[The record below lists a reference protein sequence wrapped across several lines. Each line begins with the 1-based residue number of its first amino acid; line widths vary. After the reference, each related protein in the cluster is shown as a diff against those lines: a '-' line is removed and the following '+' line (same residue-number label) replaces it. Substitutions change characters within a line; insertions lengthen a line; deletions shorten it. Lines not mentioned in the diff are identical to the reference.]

1 MPALPRGKA
10 PQMAIRRLSMYY
22 RTLAALREQGVES
35 VSSERLSALTG
46 STAAQ
51 VRRDLAYFGSFGRRG
66 VGYEVESLQSHMQTI
81 LGIGEGWPMALVGVG
96 NLGSA
101 LLAYDGFPRQGF
113 RIVEAFDSDPRRV
126 STVIRDVVVKP
137 MDQIEETIQER
148 QIVMA
153 VLAVPAKAAQAV
165 TQQLVD
171 AGVRCLLNFAPITVE
186 GAFPHL
192 SRERRPLNR
201 GGVPL
206 LPVAGEC
213 CRLHRIRRWTL
224 SRNHFDAGLD
234 NARERGCQRR
244 PNRSSLDWAALETS
258 RDEGKKVELWST
270 T

>member
-1 MPALPRGKA
+1 
-10 PQMAIRRLSMYY
+10 
-22 RTLAALREQGVES
+22 
-35 VSSERLSALTG
+35 
-46 STAAQ
+46 
-51 VRRDLAYFGSFGRRG
+51 
-66 VGYEVESLQSHMQTI
+66 
-81 LGIGEGWPMALVGVG
+81 MALVGVG

-126 STVIRDVVVKP
+126 GTVIRDVVVKP
-137 MDQIEETIQER
+137 MEQIKETIQER

-153 VLAVPAKAAQAV
+153 VLAVPAKAAQSSYPAACRCRSALFA
-165 TQQLVD
+165 QLC
-171 AGVRCLLNFAPITVE
+171 ANTVE

-201 GGVPL
+201 GRVPL

-213 CRLHRIRRWTL
+213 CGLHRIGHCTP
-224 SRNHFDAGLD
+224 SRNHIDAGLD
-234 NARERGCQRR
+234 NARERSCQRR
-244 PNRSSLDWAALETS
+244 PNRSSLDRAALETS

>member
-10 PQMAIRRLSMYY
+10 PQMAIRRLSLYY

-66 VGYEVESLQSHMQTI
+66 VGYEVESLQSHMQSI

-126 STVIRDVVVKP
+126 GTVIRDVVVKP
-137 MDQIEETIQER
+137 MDQMKETIQER

-165 TQQLVD
+165 TQQLVN
-171 AGVRCLLNFAPITVE
+171 AGVRCLLNFAPIQLKVPSHVYLASVDLSIEVEYLSYLLRESAADYTASDTVRSN
-186 GAFPHL
+186 AT
-192 SRERRPLNR
+192 
-201 GGVPL
+201 
-206 LPVAGEC
+206 
-213 CRLHRIRRWTL
+213 TL
-224 SRNHFDAGLD
+224 TPG
-234 NARERGCQRR
+234 
-244 PNRSSLDWAALETS
+244 
-258 RDEGKKVELWST
+258 
-270 T
+270 